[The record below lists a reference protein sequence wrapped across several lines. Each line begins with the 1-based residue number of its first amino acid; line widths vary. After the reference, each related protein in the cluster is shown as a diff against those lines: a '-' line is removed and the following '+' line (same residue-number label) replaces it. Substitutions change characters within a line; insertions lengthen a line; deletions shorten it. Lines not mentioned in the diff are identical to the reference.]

1 MSTTAYRLFAIAQ
14 NSNSFLEASKFGLYS
29 AKVLF
34 NSMVH
39 SCSRFG
45 LEISAPP
52 QILDHNL
59 NLKLLQPQRNI
70 SILMFWAF
78 SFSCFGTCN
87 SLLMYP
93 RICIFFARIPT
104 RPQTHRKKPALGN
117 YTTTSMSPIL
127 KKSLATSP
135 FLCFMSMALSSK
147 SHINR

>member
-1 MSTTAYRLFAIAQ
+1 MEMSTTAYRLFAIAQ

-78 SFSCFGTCN
+78 SCSCFGTCN

-93 RICIFFARIPT
+93 RICIFFCKDSHAT
-104 RPQTHRKKPALGN
+104 TNSSQKASLRKLYNHKYVSYP
-117 YTTTSMSPIL
+117 
-127 KKSLATSP
+127 
-135 FLCFMSMALSSK
+135 
-147 SHINR
+147 